1 MIILF
6 FHSIIV
12 FGVLPE
18 RAMDHPSSSSS
29 PATKSRGYRHRSRSA
44 RRSDGATAKND
55 GKHSPFRH
63 RPRSSNPKES
73 FGDASIVIPFPV
85 PSVLATR
92 WLIRTAPVVLAQYL
106 VYARGLWPMSVPQLM
121 LLQDATNQ
129 EARSGGGLR
138 SHNRSGHDGEKT
150 SSKRQRL
157 NKTNRTNPSLRRKQQ
172 RATDQIRRLSDE
184 WARYMTAASHSG
196 GNQNT
201 NGKNEH
207 RHEHDKLPKFLL
219 ILIGSSYMR
228 GRELYLLDFQSL
240 IDEDE
245 ETTDG
250 PANDAGAA
258 GLTQEQEQKYK
269 SLLARKL
276 VSALMNHRND
286 DEQPSVGNTLPAP
299 TSASFRLWFTA
310 GFENQYT
317 REGLADE
324 DEFLTGES
332 STNAGYIPT
341 TTHCD
346 SASLALGTE
355 VPAASPFSTISWIP
369 RNKFPLS
376 KQNSRSRPS
385 SQTQSLVTIRFVR
398 SRKPNQGIQQP
409 ASKICNKETK
419 DSHISTV
426 PNQLPATSERLTWMS
441 LPNHLKGFRL

>member
-1 MIILF
+1 
-6 FHSIIV
+6 
-12 FGVLPE
+12 
-18 RAMDHPSSSSS
+18 MDHPSSSSSSS
-29 PATKSRGYRHRSRSA
+29 PATKSRGYRHRSRPA
-44 RRSDGATAKND
+44 RRSDRATAKND
-55 GKHSPFRH
+55 GKHSTFRH
-63 RPRSSNPKES
+63 RPRFSNPKES

-92 WLIRTAPVVLAQYL
+92 WLVRTAPVVLAQHL

-121 LLQDATNQ
+121 LLQDSTNQ

-138 SHNRSGHDGEKT
+138 SHNRSGHDEENVAAN
-150 SSKRQRL
+150 KRQRL
-157 NKTNRTNPSLRRKQQ
+157 NKSNRTNLSLRRRQQ

-184 WARYMTAASHSG
+184 WTRYTTAASHSG

-201 NGKNEH
+201 NGKNQQ
-207 RHEHDKLPKFLL
+207 RHEHDRLPKFLL
-219 ILIGSSYMR
+219 ILIGSSHTR

-250 PANDAGAA
+250 PANDAGAT

-276 VSALMNHRND
+276 VSAMMNHRSD
-286 DEQPSVGNTLPAP
+286 DEQPSVGNTLPAT

-310 GFENQYT
+310 GFENQHA
-317 REGLADE
+317 REGFADE

-332 STNAGYIPT
+332 FTNAGYIPT
-341 TTHCD
+341 TTHSD
-346 SASLALGTE
+346 GASLSLGTE
-355 VPAASPFSTISWIP
+355 VPTDSPLSTISWIP
-369 RNKFPLS
+369 RTKFPLS

-398 SRKPNQGIQQP
+398 SRKPSNGMQQP
-409 ASKICNKETK
+409 AGKICNKETK
-419 DSHISTV
+419 DNHIYTV
-426 PNQLPATSERLTWMS
+426 SNQLPATSERLTWMS